1 MSIVIIELYD
11 SGVRISDGVSILAD
25 CVSCALIESDKSI
38 LVGKQAETQA
48 HLRPRECS
56 RLFWSRLSENSDTK
70 HSISNAEIA
79 LHHLRYLWGLT
90 KFEDH
95 EVVLITPVTMDKRE
109 LGLLLG
115 ICKKLSI
122 NVTGI
127 VANATLAIQNP
138 LKNCKAVYLD
148 LLQQQLA
155 FTEIIQNN
163 TGISLNLPSHT
174 LNYGLQCFIK
184 NNAKRIA
191 KKFISDTRF
200 DPLHLAKD
208 EQLFFDKLPLWLT
221 MLNDYDS
228 IECKLN
234 SDDKRYVVTIENEQL
249 QKDNKQLFEDIASYL
264 NILFHNHR
272 NIAIYCSSSC
282 KQVFGLHQFLS

>member
-1 MSIVIIELYD
+1 MSNVIIEFYD
-11 SGVRISDGVSILAD
+11 SGVRISDGESILAD
-25 CVSCALIESDKSI
+25 SVSCALIESDKSI
-38 LVGKQAETQA
+38 HVGEQAEAQA

-56 RLFWSRLSENSDTK
+56 RLFWSRLSKNSDTK

-79 LHHLRYLWGLT
+79 LHHLKYLWDLIKLEG
-90 KFEDH
+90 H
-95 EVVLITPVTMDKRE
+95 EVVLITPVTLGKRE

-127 VANATLAIQNP
+127 VANAVLTIQNP

-148 LLQQQLA
+148 LQQQQLA
-155 FTEIIQNN
+155 LTEVIQNE
-163 TGISLNLPSHT
+163 TRISLNLPGHT
-174 LNYGLQCFIK
+174 INYGLQRFIN

-200 DPLHLAKD
+200 DPLHLAND
-208 EQLFFDKLPLWLT
+208 EQQFFDKLPQWLKL
-221 MLNDYDS
+221 LNDNQS

-234 SDDKRYVVTIENEQL
+234 SNGKHYAITIENDQL

-264 NILFHNHR
+264 NILFHNHS
-272 NIAIYCSSSC
+272 NIAIYCSTSC
-282 KQVFGLHQFLS
+282 KQVFFLF